1 MKLKTVNVVVSEE
14 ASHVLDDYQHQGK
27 YARKGDALND
37 LLIEYGKMKGNAD
50 GLHGYRPG
58 E

>member
-14 ASHVLDDYQHQGK
+14 ANRVLDDYQYKGK

-37 LLIEYGKMKGNAD
+37 LLIEYGKMKGDAD
-50 GLHGYRPG
+50 GK